1 MGLGRSRLW
10 DAGKRFARRLYH
22 LTHGRASSIRS
33 SCASVHAVYGASSRI
48 GEGVFVDKD
57 VIIGDYSYVNRDS
70 TVEKCDIGRYC
81 SISSGVRINPW
92 NHDLRHCST
101 SPYLGGS
108 DKDIRERVMIGDD
121 VLISVNVVVLSGV
134 RLATGAVVAA
144 GAVVTKDV
152 EPYEI
157 VGGVPA
163 KHIGWRFDASQ
174 REALLKTKGLKG
186 KPETARL
193 KLEQALCHES
203 K

>member
-1 MGLGRSRLW
+1 MGLGSSWLW
-10 DAGKRFARRLYH
+10 DSGKRLARRFYH
-22 LTHGRASSIRS
+22 LAHGRASSIRS
-33 SCASVHAVYGASSRI
+33 SRASVHAVYGCQVRI
-48 GEGVFVDKD
+48 GGGSFVDKD
-57 VIIGDYSYVNRDS
+57 VVIGDYSYVNRDS

-92 NHDLRHCST
+92 NHNLKHCST
-101 SPYLGGS
+101 SPTLGGS
-108 DKDIRERVMIGDD
+108 DKDLRERVTIEDD

-174 REALLKTKGLKG
+174 REALLKTQGLKEG
-186 KPETARL
+186 PTTARA
-193 KLEQALCHES
+193 KLEAALCFGA